1 MGRYTIIAEIDEHL
15 RQVLADGLVPEL
27 LPDKN
32 AVGLCSP
39 DEKGDLNVGICLY
52 DICENENLR
61 ISGMVNHSMEKQM
74 FPPTYLSL
82 YYMITVWSASDIRY
96 RAIQEHRILGRII
109 QLLKDQNLWASENFD
124 SEGKPDIRVE
134 FLDLTTEEKIKIWN
148 QPSVPY
154 RTSLFFRVA
163 PVSLDSSKSREIRR
177 VMSVEMQVKEQ
188 GGSHGR
194 EPHDLESPGNH

>member
-15 RQVLADGLVPEL
+15 RQILADGLVPEL

-39 DEKGDLNVGICLY
+39 EEKGDLNVGICLY
-52 DICENENLR
+52 DIRENENLR
-61 ISGMVNHSMEKQM
+61 ISGMVNHSMEKQT

-109 QLLKDQNLWASENFD
+109 QILKDQNFWESDHFD
-124 SEGKPDIRVE
+124 SGGTPNIRVE
-134 FLDLTTEEKIKIWN
+134 FLDLTPEEKIKIWN

-154 RTSLFFRVA
+154 RTSLFFMVA
-163 PVSLDSSKSREIRR
+163 PVSLDSAKSREIRR
-177 VMSVEMQVKEQ
+177 VMSVDMQVKEQ

-194 EPHDLESPGNH
+194 DPHDLEGQGNP